1 MKMKTLRGEGTTSE
15 FYGAAGM
22 RASQIGSLGKD
33 HQINRSRLV
42 KALIRKAAY
51 VSHYSETRYE
61 DGKHVNVLTDEK
73 YAENI
78 KNAMIQDFT
87 KNENRRKS
95 ILKFMRN
102 VLALRAAYN
111 GRKAEYGAGYYAIY
125 SRRQTVYENE
135 DGHVGVHFRPAQW
148 KAEDGGN
155 GIPKTSYSIYRLED
169 GDLNNDDWELLAPMM
184 EELLSISGL
193 VTDLTNRG
201 HVKVRLARTKRSLVE
216 LVQKFDETDW
226 GAEQKKDDELQAW
239 LESAPSHAKLNVLTH
254 QFRVFRGK
262 APVVQVIQR
271 EEGNIAHTKASI
283 KRAEND
289 LAKNIHLDHLNSESL
304 KASEAAKWNEIVDM
318 LFGIGG
324 EEE

>member
-1 MKMKTLRGEGTTSE
+1 MRKTLRGEGTTSE

-22 RASQIGSLGKD
+22 RASQIGGLGED

-42 KALIRKAAY
+42 KSLIRKATY
-51 VSHYSETRYE
+51 ISHYREQTRREGKYEYETS
-61 DGKHVNVLTDEK
+61 DEEYVK
-73 YAENI
+73 KI
-78 KNAMIQDFT
+78 KDTMIRDFT

-95 ILKFMRN
+95 ILKFMRD
-102 VLALRAAYN
+102 VLALRTAYN
-111 GRKAEYGAGYYAIY
+111 RRKAEYGAGYYTIY

-135 DGHVGVHFRPAQW
+135 DKHVGVHSRP
-148 KAEDGGN
+148 DGWTSEHGGK
-155 GIPKTSYSIYRLED
+155 GIPKTSYSAYRLVDEN
-169 GDLNNDDWELLAPMM
+169 LNNDDWELLAPMM

-193 VTDLTNRG
+193 VTDLKSRHYSKFN
-201 HVKVRLARTKRSLVE
+201 LERTKQSLVE
-216 LVQKFDETDW
+216 LVQKFDEADW
-226 GAEQKKDDELQAW
+226 DAEQKKDDELQAW

-262 APVVQVIQR
+262 APVAQLIQR

-318 LFGIGG
+318 VFGIGG